1 MLDGPLSLVI
11 PAHNESENIGP
22 IVRQCAETLP
32 RLAPGYEIVL
42 VDDGSTD
49 ETVAVA
55 RKALGT
61 EVARLRV
68 VRHERKSGYGVTVL
82 DGLKAATGDY
92 IAFMDGDGQ
101 FDIEDLGRLVALM
114 PAADLATGW
123 RQKRADP
130 WFRLFVAGVF
140 NVLVRLLYGV
150 RYRDVDCGL
159 KLMRRVVF
167 ENASP
172 LLARSALLNTE
183 LYYKTARNGFRIA
196 QAPVPHY
203 PRLKGVRSGGRLIPI
218 LRAIRDLVRLRLRLA
233 REWRPRPASEPAPA
247 SQS

>member
-1 MLDGPLSLVI
+1 MLDGSLGLLI

-82 DGLKAATGDY
+82 DGLKAATG
-92 IAFMDGDGQ
+92 
-101 FDIEDLGRLVALM
+101 
-114 PAADLATGW
+114 
-123 RQKRADP
+123 
-130 WFRLFVAGVF
+130 
-140 NVLVRLLYGV
+140 
-150 RYRDVDCGL
+150 
-159 KLMRRVVF
+159 
-167 ENASP
+167 
-172 LLARSALLNTE
+172 RSEEHTSE
-183 LYYKTARNGFRIA
+183 L
-196 QAPVPHY
+196 
-203 PRLKGVRSGGRLIPI
+203 
-218 LRAIRDLVRLRLRLA
+218 
-233 REWRPRPASEPAPA
+233 
-247 SQS
+247 

>member
-1 MLDGPLSLVI
+1 MLDGSLSLVI
-11 PAHNESENIGP
+11 PAHNEVENIGP
-22 IVRQCAETLP
+22 ILRQCAGTLP
-32 RLAPGYEIVL
+32 RLAPAFEIVL

-49 ETVAVA
+49 GTVAA
-55 RKALGT
+55 AEEALGA

-82 DGLKAATGDY
+82 DGLNAATGDY

-101 FDIEDLGRLVALM
+101 FNVEDLGTLTGLM
-114 PAADLATGW
+114 VTADFATGW

-159 KLMRRVVF
+159 KVMRRRVL

-183 LYYKTARNGFRIA
+183 LYFKTARNGFRIA

-218 LRAIRDLVRLRLRLA
+218 LRAVRDLVRLRLRLA
-233 REWRPRPASEPAPA
+233 REWHPRLASEPAPA